1 MRDHL
6 LDLVG
11 HTFDLG
17 CIDLVKIVG
26 DENTTA
32 VTALAEDLSVVID
45 AKFNGP
51 VAEFVGTFG
60 MPNLGKLK
68 VLLAL
73 EEYRENAKITIKQ
86 KEDGSPE
93 SLEFE
98 NAVGDFRNS
107 YRFMSA
113 NLVNARVKEAQFKGV
128 TWNVEFEPMVA
139 SVQRLKWQNQ
149 ANSEELHFQMKTE
162 NGNLK
167 FYFGDQ
173 STHAGNFVFH
183 TGVKGTIKRAWSY
196 PVKTVISIL
205 DLVGDKTFRISD
217 EGAVQITV
225 DSGLAMYSYILPAQ
239 SK

>member
-17 CIDLVKIVG
+17 CIDLVKVVG
-26 DENTTA
+26 DENTTT
-32 VTALAEDLSVVID
+32 VTALAQDLSVVID

-128 TWNVEFEPMVA
+128 TWNVEFVPAVA

-149 ANSEELHFQMKTE
+149 ANSEELNFQMKTE
-162 NGNLK
+162 NGDLK

>member
-1 MRDHL
+1 
-6 LDLVG
+6 
-11 HTFDLG
+11 
-17 CIDLVKIVG
+17 
-26 DENTTA
+26 
-32 VTALAEDLSVVID
+32 
-45 AKFNGP
+45 
-51 VAEFVGTFG
+51 
-60 MPNLGKLK
+60 
-68 VLLAL
+68 
-73 EEYRENAKITIKQ
+73 
-86 KEDGSPE
+86 
-93 SLEFE
+93 
-98 NAVGDFRNS
+98 
-107 YRFMSA
+107 MSA
-113 NLVNARVKEAQFKGV
+113 NLVQARVKDTQFKGV
-128 TWNVEFEPMVA
+128 TWNVEFVPAVA

-149 ANSEELHFQMKTE
+149 ANSEELNFQMKTE
-162 NGNLK
+162 DGDLK

>member
-17 CIDLVKIVG
+17 CIDLVKVVG
-26 DENTTA
+26 DENSTT
-32 VTALAEDLSVVID
+32 VTALAQDLSVVID

-60 MPNLGKLK
+60 MPNLGKMK

-73 EEYRENAKITIKQ
+73 EEYRKNAKITIKKKQ
-86 KEDGSPE
+86 DGSPE

-98 NAVGDFRNS
+98 NATGDFHNS

-113 NLVNARVKEAQFKGV
+113 NLVQARVKDTQFKGV
-128 TWNVEFEPMVA
+128 TWNVEFVPAVA

-149 ANSEELHFQMKTE
+149 ANSEELNFQMKTE
-162 NGNLK
+162 NGDLK

>member
-17 CIDLVKIVG
+17 CIDLVKVVG
-26 DENTTA
+26 DENSTT
-32 VTALAEDLSVVID
+32 VTALAQDLSVVID

-60 MPNLGKLK
+60 MPNLGKMK

-73 EEYRENAKITIKQ
+73 EEYRENAKITIKKKQ
-86 KEDGSPE
+86 DGSPE

-98 NAVGDFRNS
+98 NATGDFHNS

-113 NLVNARVKEAQFKGV
+113 NLVQARVKDTQFKGV
-128 TWNVEFEPMVA
+128 TWNVEFVPAVA

-149 ANSEELHFQMKTE
+149 ANSEELNFQMKTE
-162 NGNLK
+162 NGDLK

>member
-1 MRDHL
+1 MKDYLH
-6 LDLVG
+6 DIVKN
-11 HTFDLG
+11 TYTLG
-17 CIDLVKIVG
+17 VIDLVKIVG
-26 DENTTA
+26 TAKETTLNTMSNENK
-32 VTALAEDLSVVID
+32 VVIK
-45 AKFNGP
+45 AKFHNVIP
-51 VAEFVGTFG
+51 DFIGTFG

-183 TGVKGTIKRAWSY
+183 TGVNGTIKRAWSY

-225 DSGLAMYSYILPAQ
+225 DSGLAVYNYILPAQ

>member
-183 TGVKGTIKRAWSY
+183 TGVNGTIKRAWSY

-225 DSGLAMYSYILPAQ
+225 DSGLAVYNYILPAQ

>member
-113 NLVNARVKEAQFKGV
+113 NLVNARVKDAQFKGV
-128 TWNVEFEPMVA
+128 TWNVEFVPVVA

-162 NGNLK
+162 NGDLK

-225 DSGLAMYSYILPAQ
+225 DSGLAVYNYILPAQ

>member
-173 STHAGNFVFH
+173 STHAGNFVSH

-225 DSGLAMYSYILPAQ
+225 DSGLAVYNYILPAQ